1 MKEILFPA
9 AAPSVTAE
17 RKPGKMELKASQED
31 DDSIGGSARHSSFSH
46 SIACAG
52 PGQQPG
58 GPLPR
63 VRRPAPSNLRRLV
76 VPFHRG
82 VLGHSMRADTLFT
95 RRRDV
100 FGTGLLHNIFGPGHF
115 VGSIAMNRQ

>member
-17 RKPGKMELKASQED
+17 RKPGKMELKASRED

-58 GPLPR
+58 GRCLEYGDLPR
-63 VRRPAPSNLRRLV
+63 Q
-76 VPFHRG
+76 
-82 VLGHSMRADTLFT
+82 
-95 RRRDV
+95 
-100 FGTGLLHNIFGPGHF
+100 IF
-115 VGSIAMNRQ
+115 VGL